1 MTGDNMRINKVN
13 GIRIFCVLTVLFGI
27 GCYQVV
33 HLKNTKESQETT
45 STEQLLAEVN
55 EVATEEASV
64 ETGGVISYKF
74 VILEEEDYLTVYLS
88 DRETVYEYTAIRY
101 SDLEEELQKKIR
113 DGYCVKDEKALF
125 GFLENYSS

>member
-1 MTGDNMRINKVN
+1 M
-13 GIRIFCVLTVLFGI
+13 
-27 GCYQVV
+27 
-33 HLKNTKESQETT
+33 KNTKESQETT